1 MIISALFSRKQKAY
15 KFLACIPVPN
25 FLSHSISHYPPPP
38 TPLHSSPRYWWTEVT
53 YTQAFL
59 PWPPLSDGCTGV
71 SWYLSDDTLYF
82 LAGVPLLA
90 LYHRAP
96 RLGATIAAV
105 VAAVSTLFTLVWYGF
120 HDNISFTVFARVVK
134 PDGWGIVYAAPWT
147 RCPTYLVGALCG
159 MVWHSKFRGRVGNNN
174 GVVSTTM
181 TTTSAGRMGKGGSTH
196 GSSTHGANR
205 ITDRRGGGGSSS
217 VCDASSVA
225 ESDVSGATANLKNP
239 LNPSGR
245 PGPMVSWPAVL
256 VGVMACMLLAVPVY
270 GTYWSYQDAL
280 EPGLSPWAD
289 HLYMA
294 LSRPAW
300 SMGVALMCLLCFTG
314 HGGLVNWFL
323 TRPGW
328 TPLSRLTYCAY
339 LFHTMLLTVLYGSRN
354 LAIELT
360 ALEFA
365 ITYMGVVMGTFL
377 GATALHLLV
386 EAPFRNLESLERRKM
401 LQRLRATG
409 QLKA

>member
-1 MIISALFSRKQKAY
+1 M
-15 KFLACIPVPN
+15 
-25 FLSHSISHYPPPP
+25 
-38 TPLHSSPRYWWTEVT
+38 
-53 YTQAFL
+53 
-59 PWPPLSDGCTGV
+59 
-71 SWYLSDDTLYF
+71 
-82 LAGVPLLA
+82 
-90 LYHRAP
+90 
-96 RLGATIAAV
+96 AT
-105 VAAVSTLFTLVWYGF
+105 T
-120 HDNISFTVFARVVK
+120 
-134 PDGWGIVYAAPWT
+134 
-147 RCPTYLVGALCG
+147 
-159 MVWHSKFRGRVGNNN
+159 
-174 GVVSTTM
+174 
-181 TTTSAGRMGKGGSTH
+181 
-196 GSSTHGANR
+196 
-205 ITDRRGGGGSSS
+205 
-217 VCDASSVA
+217 
-225 ESDVSGATANLKNP
+225 
-239 LNPSGR
+239 
-245 PGPMVSWPAVL
+245 
-256 VGVMACMLLAVPVY
+256 LLAVPVY

-280 EPGLSPWAD
+280 DPGLSPWAD